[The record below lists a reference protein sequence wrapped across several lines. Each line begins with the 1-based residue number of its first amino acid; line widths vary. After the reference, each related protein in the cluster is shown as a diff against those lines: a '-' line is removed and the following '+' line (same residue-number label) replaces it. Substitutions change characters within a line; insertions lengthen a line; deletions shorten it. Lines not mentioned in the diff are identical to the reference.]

1 MLNGDGSR
9 RSSGFSPER
18 TGKPAGWMRSGFCQQ
33 NSQVLM
39 KLFPVPDGIP
49 SVSLLF
55 FIGTVLMPALFS
67 VMPGIVNEIRVTVR
81 CQAVLHPADTLAP
94 EHSAFRSNPCHHNDT
109 IIFSEHLPA
118 SGRFFLENKNRGVC
132 GRKSSGRRML
142 QSPFSGINP
151 LYK

>member
-1 MLNGDGSR
+1 
-9 RSSGFSPER
+9 
-18 TGKPAGWMRSGFCQQ
+18 
-33 NSQVLM
+33 M

-94 EHSAFRSNPCHHNDT
+94 EHSAFRSIPVIT
-109 IIFSEHLPA
+109 MTRL
-118 SGRFFLENKNRGVC
+118 FFLSTCPHRAGFFGK
-132 GRKSSGRRML
+132 
-142 QSPFSGINP
+142 
-151 LYK
+151 